1 MRLTDLTCLNGF
13 GVNIGFDYSFRVT
26 IPGEDFTGRT
36 FFFKVKSSKVDLTFL
51 FELTNSVDSSVS
63 GVFFTDPTLGIV
75 DILIKAA
82 DSAAI
87 DPQNAVYEFYYTTAT
102 SKIILFE
109 GSLQFSSG
117 VV

>member
-26 IPGEDFTGRT
+26 IQEDFTGRT
-36 FFFKVKSSKVDLTFL
+36 FFFKVKSSKVDTAFL
-51 FELTNSVDSSVS
+51 IELTNSVDSSVS

-87 DPQNAVYEFYYTTAT
+87 EPQNAVYELYYTTLT
-102 SKIILFE
+102 SKVILFE

-117 VV
+117 VI